1 MKHTI
6 YLILLLSF
14 ISVFSLSGKSIS
26 ASCTLN
32 GVKLYGKV
40 RIVKMGEDFK
50 VEVVRHNED
59 LKVEAGSENPNSCGR
74 WQFVNIGE
82 DFKIRYVDH
91 NGDFKIRNVDHGAGI
106 P

>member
-1 MKHTI
+1 MKHTV
-6 YLILLLSF
+6 YLILLLF
-14 ISVFSLSGKSIS
+14 FVTVFQLNGKSIS

-40 RIVKMGEDFK
+40 KVVKIGEDFK
-50 VEVVRHNED
+50 VEVVRAGED
-59 LKVEAGSENPNSCGR
+59 LKVETGVINPDSCGR

-82 DFKIRYVDH
+82 DFKIRYVDLDS
-91 NGDFKIRNVDHGAGI
+91 DFKIRHVRSGAGI